1 MIKDGEDKHGLKTF
15 QDAKSLKTRTRFIID
30 IWFSN
35 KGSTENCMLVKR
47 RQNTC
52 LTLFQKEEKMNY
64 FYRRSMPRHRS
75 PSKNSLYTCT
85 F

>member
-15 QDAKSLKTRTRFIID
+15 QDAKSLTTRTRFVID

-47 RQNTC
+47 R
-52 LTLFQKEEKMNY
+52 
-64 FYRRSMPRHRS
+64 
-75 PSKNSLYTCT
+75 
-85 F
+85 

>member
-47 RQNTC
+47 RQNGV
-52 LTLFQKEEKMNY
+52 KMQY
-64 FYRRSMPRHRS
+64 MSHVIPERR
-75 PSKNSLYTCT
+75 KK
-85 F
+85 